1 MEKDPHLM
9 ILHCLLSPSHEK
21 PPPVKNWK
29 DKLESHLL
37 TLKNSSD
44 GDDIDDVD
52 GWENLLADLP
62 LFASRG
68 ILWQYLS
75 FPEPSI
81 AQAEQENWVVLHSL
95 VHMKESLALKV

>member
-1 MEKDPHLM
+1 MEKDPHPM

-29 DKLESHLL
+29 EELESHLL

-44 GDDIDDVD
+44 GDDVD
-52 GWENLLADLP
+52 GWKNLLADLL
-62 LFASRG
+62 LFAWRG
-68 ILWQYLS
+68 TLRQYLS